1 MGNNELT
8 IPLSV
13 QRHIMMQ
20 LLCGNDVEIRLQQG
34 EFKVISLRK
43 KCESF
48 PCRTQPVH
56 DNRIKRL
63 K

>member
-48 PCRTQPVH
+48 PCHTQTAP
-56 DNRIKRL
+56 DNRIKRS